1 MRQFAAILC
10 AALGFALLGADAPA
24 PAPSPSNA
32 PAVVVHIKNFT
43 FGPATLKVRPGTTVE
58 WVNDDAVQHS
68 ATADDNSWNSGELG
82 QGKTWTKT
90 FAAPGTYKY
99 YCDDHEFMKAEIDV
113 K

>member
-1 MRQFAAILC
+1 MRQFAALLC
-10 AALGFALLGADAPA
+10 AALGFALLGADAPSA
-24 PAPSPSNA
+24 SPSPI
-32 PAVVVHIKNFT
+32 PAVVVHIKNFA
-43 FGPATLKVRPGTTVE
+43 FNPARVSVKPGTTVQ

-68 ATADDNSWNSGELG
+68 ATADDGSWTSGELN

-90 FAAPGTYKY
+90 FATPGTYTY